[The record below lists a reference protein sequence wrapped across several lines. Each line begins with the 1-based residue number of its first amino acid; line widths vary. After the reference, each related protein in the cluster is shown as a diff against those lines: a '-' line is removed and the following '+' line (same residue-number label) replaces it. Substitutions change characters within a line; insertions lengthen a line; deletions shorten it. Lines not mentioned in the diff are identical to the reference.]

1 MIHWVDA
8 DQPGFKRVE
17 FDPGF
22 NVVLAER
29 TKESTEKDSRNG
41 LGKSLLLDIIHF
53 CLASSP
59 GTGDTL
65 RQAPLEGWKFSLELD
80 IRGDRII
87 VSRKTTDIAKIW
99 LTGNTAGWPISTKV
113 DPETGEQFLLRDEW
127 ARLLGWAFFDL
138 NPGKPKTKYPLS
150 FRALISYFIRREQ
163 SGFVSPF
170 ENAKGQ
176 REYDRQEHTAFLL
189 GLNWEHAQQWQILKD
204 RTSEISELEKAL
216 KTGVASDFIGSIGA
230 LNTSRVRLESAIRHD
245 QQALDSFRVHEEYQ
259 AVEVQ
264 ANRLTFEIK
273 GLLNANIVDQG
284 MAELYRQNLSEESAA
299 DDSAVAEMYAQAG
312 VVLPDA
318 VVRRLDEVIAFHR
331 QVVANRRQF
340 LGGEVERLTEDI
352 SNREQIIKKL
362 SNQRAEFLKI
372 LETHGALEDY
382 TRLRN
387 LLAERMSELA
397 ELNRRIALWEK
408 LEKEGSDIRID
419 KAQLKVAARADLD
432 DRKPEWEEAISL
444 FNANSEALY
453 ESPGELI
460 IDLKD
465 TGFRFE
471 VSILRSGSEGIERM
485 KVFCYD
491 LMLAQR
497 WAQRATS
504 KMTLIHDSILFDA
517 VDVRQRALALEL
529 AASESRAKGF
539 QYICCFNSDMVPY
552 ESFSA
557 GFEFDRYVRLRL
569 TDATEDGGLL
579 GMRF

>member
-1 MIHWVDA
+1 MIYWVDA
-8 DQPGFKRVE
+8 DQPGFRRVE
-17 FDPGF
+17 FTSGF

-59 GTGDTL
+59 GTGDVL
-65 RQAPLEGWKFSLELD
+65 RQSPLEDWTFSMELD
-80 IRGDRII
+80 IRSERIL
-87 VSRKTTDIAKIW
+87 VRRKTTDLGRILLA
-99 LTGNTAGWPISTKV
+99 GNTADWPIKTKV
-113 DPETGEQFLLRDEW
+113 DLETGEQFLPREDW

-138 NPGKPKTKYPLS
+138 NPGKPKGKYPIS

-163 SGFVSPF
+163 SGFISPF

-176 REYDRQEHTAFLL
+176 REWDRQEHTAFLL

-204 RTSEISELEKAL
+204 RASEISDLGKAL
-216 KTGVASDFIGSIGA
+216 RTGVVSDFIGSIGA
-230 LNTSRVRLESAIRHD
+230 LNTSRVRLEAMIRHD

-259 AVEVQ
+259 AIEVE
-264 ANRLTFEIK
+264 ANSLTFAMK

-284 MAELYRQNLSEESAA
+284 MMELYRNNLVDESPA
-299 DDSAVAEMYAQAG
+299 DEIAVVEMYAQAG
-312 VVLPDA
+312 VVLSNQ
-318 VVRRLDEVIAFHR
+318 VVKRLNDVAAFHQ

-340 LGGEVERLTEDI
+340 LGGEVERLKEAI
-352 SNREQIIKKL
+352 ANRVQEIRVL
-362 SNQRAEFLKI
+362 SDRRAEFLKI
-372 LETHGALEDY
+372 LQTHGALEDY
-382 TRLRN
+382 TRLQN
-387 LLAERMSELA
+387 LLADRTAELS

-408 LEKEGSDIRID
+408 LEKESSAVRID
-419 KAQLKVAARADLD
+419 KAQLKIAARADLD

-444 FNANSEALY
+444 FNSNSEALY

-465 TGFRFE
+465 TGFQFE
-471 VSILRSGSEGIERM
+471 VIILRAGSEGIERM

-497 WAQRATS
+497 WSSRSPS
-504 KMTLIHDSILFDA
+504 KVSLIHDSIMFDA
-517 VDVRQRALALEL
+517 VDVRQRARALEL
-529 AASESRAKGF
+529 AANESEARGF
-539 QYICCFNSDMVPY
+539 QYICCFNSDMVPF
-552 ESFSA
+552 ESFDPS
-557 GFEFDRYVRLRL
+557 FDFDQYVCHRL

-579 GMRF
+579 GKRF